1 MTFRP
6 PVILT
11 T

>member
-6 PVILT
+6 
-11 T
+11 